1 MMWRV
6 AYAVACVACS
16 IAMKGCAANPS
27 GAATAS
33 LGASL
38 AETTFGVRSTF
49 GIDQQKAREDA
60 IIARAIAEHEMRH
73 P

>member
-6 AYAVACVACS
+6 AYAVACVLCS
-16 IAMKGCAANPS
+16 VAMKGCAANSS

-33 LGASL
+33 LGPSL
-38 AETTFGVRSTF
+38 VESTFGVRPTF
-49 GIDQQKAREDA
+49 GVEQQKAREDA